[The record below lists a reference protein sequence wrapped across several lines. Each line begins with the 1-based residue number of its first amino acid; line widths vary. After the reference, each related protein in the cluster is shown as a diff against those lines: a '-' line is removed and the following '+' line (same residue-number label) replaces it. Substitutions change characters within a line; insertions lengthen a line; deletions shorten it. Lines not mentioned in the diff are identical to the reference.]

1 MELIQM
7 IQSTSALA
15 AIAMILLG
23 SSWLKQYLRQNF
35 L

>member
-7 IQSTSALA
+7 IQTSSALA

-23 SSWLKQYLRQNF
+23 SSWLKAYLRHNYF
-35 L
+35 